1 MRKKQILPWAL
12 VILLAALQPGMTVS
26 ADETTIENTTSME
39 EVSESA
45 ASAEG
50 EQAGTT
56 PAEEK
61 TPEQIAE
68 EERAKL
74 EAEKQASLESQADTN
89 LLPGWPQG
97 PAVYAHSAVVM
108 DMKSG
113 AILYAKK
120 PDEQHYPAS
129 ITKLLTTLVALEN
142 AELTDKVTFSQDSV
156 DILNW
161 DDAHIGM
168 KPGEEISMEDAL
180 YAVLLASANEVS
192 YAVAESTGINRMNG
206 DYSTFIA
213 RMNERAKELGCTGSN
228 WVNPNGL
235 HDEQHYTT
243 AHDMALIASEVYQK
257 EQFRKIM
264 DTLEYRI
271 GVTNLTQEE
280 RVFQQNHKMLWS
292 ENAYYYEYCTGGK
305 TGYTDQAMTTLVTMA
320 DNGEMELAAVI
331 LYDYGVD
338 AYTDTRAMMDY
349 VFQNFSKVPITKLE
363 QPEEVAKYTSEDAY
377 IVLPNGAD
385 TSQVKCEI
393 TEVKGEKGTA
403 VFTIQGQNVGST
415 EVLLSDVYFQQ
426 QKDVQVSDSDNKNIT
441 AVTGEQAKEKRPVKK
456 MVLIGASAA
465 AVLASAIGGRIVYV
479 RYQRNK
485 RRKQR
490 RRRVGRNCN
499 EDH

>member
-1 MRKKQILPWAL
+1 MKKKRILS
-12 VILLAALQPGMTVS
+12 LLFAVLLTALQPGMIVS
-26 ADETTIENTTSME
+26 ADETTVENTET
-39 EVSESA
+39 VSDSQPENA
-45 ASAEG
+45 VEP
-50 EQAGTT
+50 ET
-56 PAEEK
+56 EEK

-68 EERAKL
+68 EEKAKL
-74 EAEKQASLESQADTN
+74 EEEKQAALEIPVDTN
-89 LLPGWPQG
+89 QLQGWPQG
-97 PAVYAHSAVVM
+97 PEVYAQSAVVM

-192 YAVAESTGINRMNG
+192 YAVAESIGINRMNG

-213 RMNERAKELGCTGSN
+213 QMNERAEELGCTGSN

-243 AHDMALIASEVYQK
+243 AHDMALIASAVYQK
-257 EQFRKIM
+257 EQFRTIM
-264 DTLEYRI
+264 GTLEYRI
-271 GVTNLTQEE
+271 GFTNLTQEE
-280 RVFQQNHKMLWS
+280 RVFQQNHKMLWP

-320 DNGEMELAAVI
+320 DNGEMELAAVV

-338 AYTDTRAMMDY
+338 AYTDTRGMMDY
-349 VFQNFSKVPITKLE
+349 VFQNFSKVSLSDLE
-363 QPEEVAKYTSEDAY
+363 QPKEIERYTNDNAY
-377 IVLPNGAD
+377 IVVPNEAD
-385 TSQVKCEI
+385 LSQVECEI
-393 TEVKGEKGTA
+393 TNVAGERGKA
-403 VFTIQGQNVGST
+403 VFTVQGQNAGSAD
-415 EVLLSDVYFQQ
+415 VLLSDAYFQKQ
-426 QKDVQVSDSDNKNIT
+426 EEIQVSDSDNRDIT
-441 AVTGEQAKEKRPVKK
+441 AVTGEDAKEKSPVKK
-456 MVLIGASAA
+456 VVLIGSAVA
-465 AVLASAIGGRIVYV
+465 AVLVIAAGGRIVYV

-485 RRKQR
+485 RRRQR
-490 RRRVGRNCN
+490 RRRR
-499 EDH
+499 

>member
-1 MRKKQILPWAL
+1 
-12 VILLAALQPGMTVS
+12 
-26 ADETTIENTTSME
+26 
-39 EVSESA
+39 
-45 ASAEG
+45 
-50 EQAGTT
+50 
-56 PAEEK
+56 
-61 TPEQIAE
+61 
-68 EERAKL
+68 
-74 EAEKQASLESQADTN
+74 
-89 LLPGWPQG
+89 
-97 PAVYAHSAVVM
+97 
-108 DMKSG
+108 MKSG

-142 AELTDKVTFSQDSV
+142 AELTEKVTFSQDSV

-280 RVFQQNHKMLWS
+280 RVFQQNHKMLWP

-349 VFQNFSKVPITKLE
+349 AFQNFSKVPITKLE

-393 TEVKGEKGTA
+393 TEVNGEKGTA

-415 EVLLSDVYFQQ
+415 EVLLSDVYFQKE
-426 QKDVQVSDSDNKNIT
+426 KDVQVSDSDNKNIT

-465 AVLASAIGGRIVYV
+465 AVLAAAVGGRIVYV

>member
-1 MRKKQILPWAL
+1 
-12 VILLAALQPGMTVS
+12 
-26 ADETTIENTTSME
+26 
-39 EVSESA
+39 
-45 ASAEG
+45 
-50 EQAGTT
+50 
-56 PAEEK
+56 
-61 TPEQIAE
+61 
-68 EERAKL
+68 
-74 EAEKQASLESQADTN
+74 
-89 LLPGWPQG
+89 
-97 PAVYAHSAVVM
+97 
-108 DMKSG
+108 MKSG

-280 RVFQQNHKMLWS
+280 RVFQQNHKMLWP
-292 ENAYYYEYCTGGK
+292 ENTYYYEYCTGGK

-363 QPEEVAKYTSEDAY
+363 QPEEIAKYTNEDAY

-393 TEVKGEKGTA
+393 TEVKGKKGTA

-415 EVLLSDVYFQQ
+415 EVLLSDAYFQKE
-426 QKDVQVSDSDNKNIT
+426 KDVQVSDSENKNIT

-465 AVLASAIGGRIVYV
+465 AVLAAAVGGRIVYV

-490 RRRVGRNCN
+490 RRRRKK
-499 EDH
+499 

>member
-1 MRKKQILPWAL
+1 MKKKRIMSLIFA
-12 VILLAALQPGMTVS
+12 VLLTALQPGMIVS
-26 ADETTIENTTSME
+26 ADETTVENTET
-39 EVSESA
+39 VSDSQPENA
-45 ASAEG
+45 VD
-50 EQAGTT
+50 
-56 PAEEK
+56 PATEEK

-68 EERAKL
+68 EEKAKS
-74 EAEKQASLESQADTN
+74 EAEKQAALEIPVDTN
-89 LLPGWPQG
+89 QLQGWSQG
-97 PAVYAHSAVVM
+97 PAVYAQSAVVM

-243 AHDMALIASEVYQK
+243 AHDMALIASAVYQK
-257 EQFRKIM
+257 EQFRTIM
-264 DTLEYRI
+264 ETLEHRI
-271 GVTNLTQEE
+271 GFTNLTQEE
-280 RVFQQNHKMLWS
+280 RVFQQNHKMLWA

-320 DNGEMELAAVI
+320 DNGEMELAAVV

-338 AYTDTRAMMDY
+338 AYTDTRGMMDY
-349 VFQNFSKVPITKLE
+349 VFQNFSKVPITDLE
-363 QPEEVAKYTSEDAY
+363 QPKEIEQYTNDDAY
-377 IVLPNGAD
+377 IVVPNGVD
-385 TSQVKCEI
+385 LSQVECEI
-393 TEVKGEKGTA
+393 TNVTGERGKA
-403 VFTIQGQNVGST
+403 VFTVQGQNVGST
-415 EVLLSDVYFQQ
+415 DVLLSDDYFQKQ
-426 QKDVQVSDSDNKNIT
+426 EEVQVSDSDNKDIT
-441 AVTGEQAKEKRPVKK
+441 AVTGEDAKEKSPVKK
-456 MVLIGASAA
+456 AVLIGSAAA
-465 AVLASAIGGRIVYV
+465 AVLVIAVGGRIVYV

-485 RRKQR
+485 RRKQSR
-490 RRRVGRNCN
+490 RRR
-499 EDH
+499 

>member
-1 MRKKQILPWAL
+1 
-12 VILLAALQPGMTVS
+12 
-26 ADETTIENTTSME
+26 
-39 EVSESA
+39 
-45 ASAEG
+45 
-50 EQAGTT
+50 
-56 PAEEK
+56 
-61 TPEQIAE
+61 
-68 EERAKL
+68 
-74 EAEKQASLESQADTN
+74 
-89 LLPGWPQG
+89 
-97 PAVYAHSAVVM
+97 
-108 DMKSG
+108 
-113 AILYAKK
+113 
-120 PDEQHYPAS
+120 
-129 ITKLLTTLVALEN
+129 
-142 AELTDKVTFSQDSV
+142 
-156 DILNW
+156 
-161 DDAHIGM
+161 
-168 KPGEEISMEDAL
+168 
-180 YAVLLASANEVS
+180 
-192 YAVAESTGINRMNG
+192 MNG

-415 EVLLSDVYFQQ
+415 EVLLSDVYFQKE
-426 QKDVQVSDSDNKNIT
+426 KDVQVSDSDNKNIT

-465 AVLASAIGGRIVYV
+465 AVLAAAVGGRIVYV

>member
-1 MRKKQILPWAL
+1 MKKKRIMSLIFA
-12 VILLAALQPGMTVS
+12 VLLTALQPGMIVS
-26 ADETTIENTTSME
+26 ADETTVENTET
-39 EVSESA
+39 VSDSQPENA
-45 ASAEG
+45 VD
-50 EQAGTT
+50 
-56 PAEEK
+56 PATEEK

-68 EERAKL
+68 EEKAKL
-74 EAEKQASLESQADTN
+74 EAEKQAALEIPVDTN
-89 LLPGWPQG
+89 QLQGWPQG
-97 PAVYAHSAVVM
+97 PAVYAQSAVVM

-243 AHDMALIASEVYQK
+243 AHDMALIASAVYQK
-257 EQFRKIM
+257 EQFRTIM
-264 DTLEYRI
+264 GTLEYRI
-271 GVTNLTQEE
+271 GFTNLTQEE
-280 RVFQQNHKMLWS
+280 RVFQQNHKMLWP

-320 DNGEMELAAVI
+320 DNGEMELAAVV

-338 AYTDTRAMMDY
+338 AYTDTRGMMDY
-349 VFQNFSKVPITKLE
+349 VFQNFSKVSLSDLE
-363 QPEEVAKYTSEDAY
+363 QPEEIERYTNDNAY
-377 IVLPNGAD
+377 IVVPNEAD
-385 TSQVKCEI
+385 LSQVECEI
-393 TEVKGEKGTA
+393 TNVAGERGKA
-403 VFTIQGQNVGST
+403 VFTVQGQNVGSAD
-415 EVLLSDVYFQQ
+415 VLLSDAYFQKQ
-426 QKDVQVSDSDNKNIT
+426 EEIQVSDSDNRDIT
-441 AVTGEQAKEKRPVKK
+441 AVTGEDAKEKSPVKK
-456 MVLIGASAA
+456 AVLIGSAVA
-465 AVLASAIGGRIVYV
+465 AVLVIAVGGRIVYV

-485 RRKQR
+485 RRRQR
-490 RRRVGRNCN
+490 RRRR
-499 EDH
+499 

>member
-1 MRKKQILPWAL
+1 MKKKRIMSLIFA
-12 VILLAALQPGMTVS
+12 VLLTALQPGMIVS
-26 ADETTIENTTSME
+26 ADETTVENTET
-39 EVSESA
+39 VSDSQPENA
-45 ASAEG
+45 VD
-50 EQAGTT
+50 
-56 PAEEK
+56 PATEEK

-68 EERAKL
+68 EEKAKL
-74 EAEKQASLESQADTN
+74 EAEKQAALEIPVDTN
-89 LLPGWPQG
+89 QLQGWPQG
-97 PAVYAHSAVVM
+97 PAVYAQSAVVM

-243 AHDMALIASEVYQK
+243 AHDMALIASAVYQK
-257 EQFRKIM
+257 EQFRTIM
-264 DTLEYRI
+264 GTLEYRI
-271 GVTNLTQEE
+271 GFTNLTQEE
-280 RVFQQNHKMLWS
+280 RVFQQNHKMLWP

-320 DNGEMELAAVI
+320 DNGEMELAAVV

-338 AYTDTRAMMDY
+338 AYIDTRGMMDY
-349 VFQNFSKVPITKLE
+349 VFQNFSKVSLSDLE
-363 QPEEVAKYTSEDAY
+363 QPEEIERYTNDNAY
-377 IVLPNGAD
+377 IVVPNEAD
-385 TSQVKCEI
+385 LSQVECEI
-393 TEVKGEKGTA
+393 TNVAGERGKA
-403 VFTIQGQNVGST
+403 VFTVQGQNVGSAD
-415 EVLLSDVYFQQ
+415 VLLSDAYFQKQ
-426 QKDVQVSDSDNKNIT
+426 EEIQVSDSDNRDIT
-441 AVTGEQAKEKRPVKK
+441 AVTGEDAKEKSPVKK
-456 MVLIGASAA
+456 AVLIGSAVA
-465 AVLASAIGGRIVYV
+465 AVLVIAVGGRIVYV

-485 RRKQR
+485 RRRQR
-490 RRRVGRNCN
+490 RRRR
-499 EDH
+499 

>member
-1 MRKKQILPWAL
+1 MKKKQIISWTL
-12 VILLAALQPGMTVS
+12 VILLAALQPGMTAL
-26 ADETTIENTTSME
+26 ADETTIENTISTDRTAE
-39 EVSESA
+39 A
-45 ASAEG
+45 ASDPVTDPTADS
-50 EQAGTT
+50 AGTST
-56 PAEEK
+56 EEEK

-68 EERAKL
+68 EEKAKL
-74 EAEKQASLESQADTN
+74 EAEKQASLESAVDTN
-89 LLPGWPQG
+89 LLEGWPQG
-97 PAVYAHSAVVM
+97 PGVYAHSAVVM
-108 DMKSG
+108 DVKSG

-120 PDEQHYPAS
+120 PDEAHYPAS

-243 AHDMALIASEVYQK
+243 AHDMALIASAVYQK

-264 DTLEYRI
+264 ETLEYRI
-271 GVTNLTQEE
+271 GETNLTQEE

-349 VFQNFSKVPITKLE
+349 VFQNFSKVPVADLE
-363 QPEEVAKYTSEDAY
+363 KSEEIAKYTNEDAY
-377 IVLPNGAD
+377 VVLPNGIDA
-385 TSQVKCEI
+385 SQVKCEI
-393 TEVKGEKGTA
+393 TNVAGEKGTA
-403 VFTIQGQNVGST
+403 VFTVQGQNVGST
-415 EVLLSDVYFQQ
+415 DVLLSDTYFQK
-426 QKDVQVSDSDNKNIT
+426 QKEVQVSDSDNKNIT
-441 AVTGEQAKEKRPVKK
+441 AVTGKDAKEKSPVKK
-456 MVLIGASAA
+456 VVLIGAVT
-465 AVLASAIGGRIVYV
+465 AVVMIGVVGGRAAYV
-479 RYQRNK
+479 RHQRK
-485 RRKQR
+485 MR
-490 RRRVGRNCN
+490 RRRRRGKR
-499 EDH
+499 